1 LLLFDPR
8 AGEFQRVRVSGQ
20 VIDSRAAEYF
30 MMQGN
35 RGLRFVLQMPGKVE
49 AGDLAEVV
57 GFPDLTGVSPRL
69 SGCIVRRTGHRE
81 LPPPRSVGSAELFRP
96 DNDATRV
103 RIQGVLVGTRTEAGE
118 DVLELQ
124 NGVRN
129 FLARLASGGRGALK
143 PVSIGSRLELT
154 GVYAAEAGRR
164 LGDHEVGSF
173 ELLMSSPAAM
183 TILARPPWWT
193 LRRLLVIVGALGC
206 ILVLA
211 ALWLT
216 QLHRKVELRTKELEV
231 QIQARQRVEHQRAL
245 EQERTRVAQ
254 DLHDELGAG
263 LTEITMLAARASSGS
278 ALFEKRL
285 SYFEQAGSKAREL
298 VETLDEIVWAMNPR
312 HDSVGSLVSYFCL
325 YAERFLGLAGIT
337 WHLTEPVNPP
347 NRILDGHPRHQL
359 FLAFKEALNNV
370 VRHSRAT
377 EVGLAFGFEGE
388 KLHLA
393 VMDNGIGIHETIPPA
408 ASMEGIA
415 SMRHRITQ
423 LDGRFEVESSPSV
436 GTKIHFFIPLQG
448 SL

>member
-1 LLLFDPR
+1 VTHHVTLGEVRIYSAELTIEQPAPEDLFACPQKSIEDLLLFDPQ
-8 AGEFQRVRVSGQ
+8 AGEFQRVRVAGQ
-20 VIDSRAAEYF
+20 VIDSRAGEYF
-30 MMQGN
+30 MMEGN

-49 AGDLAEVV
+49 PGDLVEIV

-69 SGCIVRRTGHRE
+69 SGCLARRTGHRE
-81 LPPPRSVGSAELFRP
+81 LPPARSLGSAELFRP

-173 ELLMSSPAAM
+173 DLLVSSPTAM

-193 LRRLLVIVGALGC
+193 LRRLLVMVGTLGC

-216 QLHRKVELRTKELEV
+216 QLHRKVELRTRELEV

-263 LTEITMLAARASSGS
+263 LTEITMLAARACSGT
-278 ALFEKRL
+278 APNEKRL
-285 SYFEQAGSKAREL
+285 SYFEQAGNKAREL

-337 WHLTEPVNPP
+337 
-347 NRILDGHPRHQL
+347 G
-359 FLAFKEALNNV
+359 A
-370 VRHSRAT
+370 
-377 EVGLAFGFEGE
+377 
-388 KLHLA
+388 
-393 VMDNGIGIHETIPPA
+393 
-408 ASMEGIA
+408 
-415 SMRHRITQ
+415 
-423 LDGRFEVESSPSV
+423 
-436 GTKIHFFIPLQG
+436 
-448 SL
+448 